1 MKLSLVSIDPAGF
14 VRVASNGNITSSDL
28 HLDQNNPMSSILGD
42 NWRTHRVLL
51 DLGKTD
57 FIDSSAIGWL
67 IETDKGFREGGGR
80 LVVHSLTPRVRQVM
94 DLLKIDRAL
103 NLATDEPSARQV
115 LLGEAP

>member
-14 VRVASNGNITSSDL
+14 VRVATDGNITSSDL
-28 HLDQNNPMSSILGD
+28 SLDEKNPMATILGD

-51 DLGKTD
+51 DLGRTD

-67 IETDKGFREGGGR
+67 IETNKGFREGGGK
-80 LVVHSLTPRVRQVM
+80 LVVHSLKPRVRQVM

-103 NLATDEPSARQV
+103 NLAGDEPSAKET
-115 LLGEAP
+115 LLGNAP